1 MRDYIDHMPREING
15 KGQIKPRLPG
25 IKGTRCSEIVD
36 RISTR
41 LGPVVKRSETA
52 EYYEQ
57 EHVVKNSVEIETR

>member
-1 MRDYIDHMPREING
+1 MEHIQIEIYG
-15 KGQIKPRLPG
+15 KGQIKLGLHG